1 MRETEAHRPHR
12 DLGSLR
18 DPTQWP
24 AWVAE
29 GKNSPSS
36 SLSLKES
43 APNTGSTTLMGSG
56 GLRRAEPPQKGLT
69 KGCGTSTSGPSA
81 SCRRRKDSRSS
92 RSFVFFSMI
101 AGRKKTGSGGQGL
114 RPPAQAALIITEGG
128 MGVCAGCWLPP
139 GHGPW
144 VWEILTS

>member
-1 MRETEAHRPHR
+1 MAC
-12 DLGSLR
+12 L
-18 DPTQWP
+18 
-24 AWVAE
+24 VAA

-43 APNTGSTTLMGSG
+43 APNTGGTTLVGSG
-56 GLRRAEPPQKGLT
+56 GFRRAEPPQKGLT

-101 AGRKKTGSGGQGL
+101 AGRKQGQGVKVKT
-114 RPPAQAALIITEGG
+114 AAWDAPITTEGAWESVQDAG
-128 MGVCAGCWLPP
+128 LPLAVGVGNSDIMRHQHLS
-139 GHGPW
+139 
-144 VWEILTS
+144 L